1 MSWKTEL
8 LGNLMFESRIPALSP
23 NPNKRIRVK
32 LNIAGVEKRPLEN
45 EIEGATKQFIR
56 KSGQFIYGK
65 QNFHKGAFGII
76 PPELDGYETSADIPS
91 FDIRE
96 DCLPEWIYY
105 FFKINNR
112 YIELEK
118 IARGMGSKRIH
129 PEQLADIEIP
139 LPSIDNQR
147 LYISKFKIIE
157 NSTDTVFNEQVH
169 QHNLIK
175 KLRQQILQNAVQ
187 GKLVPQDP
195 NDEPASMLLERIK
208 MEKEKLVREKKIKK
222 EKTLP
227 PIKPEE
233 IPFEIPESWM
243 WYRVGDICIKV
254 TDGTHHSP
262 TNTET
267 GAFKYVT
274 AKNIKETGIELSNI
288 TYISEDV
295 HKQIY
300 ARCNPEKGDILYIKD
315 GATTGIVTINN
326 LSEEFSMLSSVALLK
341 LPKIVSNKFLMYSM
355 RSPYYYEATRNDMFG
370 VAITRVTLEK
380 IQNSILALPPLPEQI
395 RIATKIEQLM
405 TLCDEL
411 EQSVQQSQKYT
422 QELLQVAL
430 KEALEP
436 KN

>member
-169 QHNLIK
+169 QHNK
-175 KLRQQILQNAVQ
+175 KTPPADTSECRSGQISA
-187 GKLVPQDP
+187 P
-195 NDEPASMLLERIK
+195 
-208 MEKEKLVREKKIKK
+208 
-222 EKTLP
+222 
-227 PIKPEE
+227 
-233 IPFEIPESWM
+233 IPE
-243 WYRVGDICIKV
+243 
-254 TDGTHHSP
+254 
-262 TNTET
+262 
-267 GAFKYVT
+267 
-274 AKNIKETGIELSNI
+274 
-288 TYISEDV
+288 
-295 HKQIY
+295 
-300 ARCNPEKGDILYIKD
+300 
-315 GATTGIVTINN
+315 
-326 LSEEFSMLSSVALLK
+326 
-341 LPKIVSNKFLMYSM
+341 
-355 RSPYYYEATRNDMFG
+355 
-370 VAITRVTLEK
+370 
-380 IQNSILALPPLPEQI
+380 
-395 RIATKIEQLM
+395 
-405 TLCDEL
+405 
-411 EQSVQQSQKYT
+411 
-422 QELLQVAL
+422 
-430 KEALEP
+430 
-436 KN
+436 

>member
-1 MSWKTEL
+1 
-8 LGNLMFESRIPALSP
+8 
-23 NPNKRIRVK
+23 
-32 LNIAGVEKRPLEN
+32 
-45 EIEGATKQFIR
+45 
-56 KSGQFIYGK
+56 
-65 QNFHKGAFGII
+65 
-76 PPELDGYETSADIPS
+76 
-91 FDIRE
+91 
-96 DCLPEWIYY
+96 
-105 FFKINNR
+105 
-112 YIELEK
+112 
-118 IARGMGSKRIH
+118 
-129 PEQLADIEIP
+129 
-139 LPSIDNQR
+139 
-147 LYISKFKIIE
+147 
-157 NSTDTVFNEQVH
+157 
-169 QHNLIK
+169 
-175 KLRQQILQNAVQ
+175 
-187 GKLVPQDP
+187 
-195 NDEPASMLLERIK
+195 

>member
-1 MSWKTEL
+1 
-8 LGNLMFESRIPALSP
+8 
-23 NPNKRIRVK
+23 
-32 LNIAGVEKRPLEN
+32 VEKRPLEN